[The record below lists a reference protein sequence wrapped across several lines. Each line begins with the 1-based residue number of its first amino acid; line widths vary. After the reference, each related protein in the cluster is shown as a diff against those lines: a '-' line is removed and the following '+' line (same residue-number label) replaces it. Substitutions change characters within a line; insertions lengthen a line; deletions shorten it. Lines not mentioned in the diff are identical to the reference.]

1 MTRKKFIKM
10 LMGAGM
16 QRNDAAD
23 CAQLAQE
30 AGRAYFPVLGDLLN
44 YHLQH
49 FKRPAIGIMWLR
61 IRGTIIHGA
70 NTPAWYFFR
79 SIDEW
84 DKVPVCHEL
93 QRALGVRGCA
103 FEPTIRQDAEG
114 NMRITEVSLVRKAGG
129 GNE

>member
-70 NTPAWYFFR
+70 NTPAWQFFR
-79 SIDEW
+79 NIDEM
-84 DKVPVCHEL
+84 HEHIPA
-93 QRALGVRGCA
+93 RAMFLIARKNTPCSALTLAGFLGKTLHVKG
-103 FEPTIRQDAEG
+103 
-114 NMRITEVSLVRKAGG
+114 GG